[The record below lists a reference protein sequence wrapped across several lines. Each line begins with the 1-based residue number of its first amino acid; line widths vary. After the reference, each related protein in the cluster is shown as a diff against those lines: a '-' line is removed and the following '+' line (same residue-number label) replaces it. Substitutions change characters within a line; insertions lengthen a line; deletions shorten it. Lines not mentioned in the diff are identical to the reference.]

1 VYLTEAWLEG
11 TIGVDRVAALCPTA
25 DALGSAIDM
34 AEAEVETAL
43 LNGGYPG
50 AVPSTVYTS
59 LPAAGVAPTSV
70 QCPKAIT
77 LLAFGA
83 WLELVHGINGIE
95 LPAQF
100 AAYVQKLDLV
110 RNGKIE
116 LPGVAKGGVDKDIT
130 RAVGGVSFTDSSTTS
145 EDGKPAIFTR
155 ASMRDGGW

>member
-1 VYLTEAWLEG
+1 MYLTETWLEDMVG
-11 TIGVDRVAALCPTA
+11 TERVAALCPTA
-25 DALGSAIDM
+25 DRLARAIDM

-83 WLELVHGINGIE
+83 WLELVHGINAIE

-116 LPGVAKGGVDKDIT
+116 LPGLTKGGVDKDTT

-145 EDGKPAIFTR
+145 EDGRPAIFTR
-155 ASMRDGGW
+155 ESFESGGY

>member
-1 VYLTEAWLEG
+1 MYLTEAWLQAIYG
-11 TIGVDRVAALCPTA
+11 TDEVAARCPTA
-25 DALGSAIDM
+25 ASMERSIDM

-95 LPAQF
+95 LPPQF
-100 AAYVQKLDLV
+100 AAYVQKLDLL

-116 LPGVAKGGVDKDIT
+116 LPGLTKGGVDKDTT

-145 EDGKPAIFTR
+145 EDGRPAIFTR
-155 ASMRDGGW
+155 RSFEDGGY